1 MRVMAAKRR
10 SDPIDELHEQVSHML
25 DTLNPHQPISATVTF
40 VVDRDREHDFRRR
53 AHDLAEAT
61 RRMTGVNVFEYE
73 KRRPI
78 TGPDPEDPEYLIY
91 EDWQTVTLFRA
102 QWDSPHLR
110 KFQDKVLELLVSGQ
124 LPDLRFY
131 HGWRAGGGGVP
142 PQGGHAPVLRTGQTK
157 CFDASGEKIDCDGTG
172 QDGDVR
178 AGVPSPPNRFELNR
192 NGTVTDRLTGL
203 VWLRDADPFGE
214 VPWETALTKVKTL
227 RRGICGL
234 EDESSEGDWRVPN
247 VNELLSLLA
256 LDNRHG
262 PPLPTGHPFTNVRT
276 ANYWTSS
283 TVAAAPVLGW
293 YVAMAVGPHVFDLKT
308 N

>member
-172 QDGDVR
+172 QDG
-178 AGVPSPPNRFELNR
+178 ALQKGVVPPRSRFEPNGD
-192 NGTVTDRLTGL
+192 GTVTDRLTGL
-203 VWLRDADPFGE
+203 VWLQDADLFGE
-214 VPWETALTKVKTL
+214 VTWAEALKHANTL
-227 RRGICGL
+227 ESGKYGL
-234 EDESSEGDWRVPN
+234 RDGSVVGDWRLPN
-247 VNELLSLLA
+247 IRELRSLL
-256 LDNRHG
+256 D
-262 PPLPTGHPFTNVRT
+262 
-276 ANYWTSS
+276 Y
-283 TVAAAPVLGW
+283 
-293 YVAMAVGPHVFDLKT
+293 
-308 N
+308 